1 MRKCIGVVLCCLVG
15 QIQMWAQATATST
28 LVGTVFDSSHAVLPK
43 AELTVFFRESGVR
56 GR

>member
-15 QIQMWAQATATST
+15 QVQMWAQATATST